1 MKNIFICILII
12 FIYKISFSQE
22 IIQDNKG
29 NYILIKKDGTY
40 KKLPAPKKGYKYILK
55 KKKVPAKANFNKA
68 DERKNKKKGRSAK
81 KMITKSVTPV
91 SD

>member
-12 FIYKISFSQE
+12 FFYKISFAQE

-40 KKLPAPKKGYKYILK
+40 KKLPAPKKGYRYIL

-91 SD
+91 SE

>member
-40 KKLPAPKKGYKYILK
+40 KKLPAPKKGYK
-55 KKKVPAKANFNKA
+55 
-68 DERKNKKKGRSAK
+68 
-81 KMITKSVTPV
+81 
-91 SD
+91 